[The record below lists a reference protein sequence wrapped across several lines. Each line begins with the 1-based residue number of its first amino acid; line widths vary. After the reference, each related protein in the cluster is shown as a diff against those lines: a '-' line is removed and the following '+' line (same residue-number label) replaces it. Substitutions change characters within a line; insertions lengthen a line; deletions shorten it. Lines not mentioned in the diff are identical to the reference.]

1 MVKMSGFLNS
11 LIINCLCEF
20 EWFLPSVLFP
30 FASSRLVICRKSRY
44 HLRQIIASSV
54 SDHTLRDTVYHPL
67 KPSLTAIETIN
78 DTFRDNQSHSN
89 RRAKPSQMSFPL
101 RRMRE
106 KTDYNLSRSF
116 NKNFS
121 LLMMTFYHE
130 LELGVHRVKLYIF
143 SLFYV
148 FVNFRRRLLSTTLTL
163 EKAIKALAQMG
174 VICQSWPKRQGTPA
188 ASGMQTTL

>member
-1 MVKMSGFLNS
+1 MSNFLNS
-11 LIINCLCEF
+11 LTISCLCEF
-20 EWFLPSVLFP
+20 EWLLPSVLFP
-30 FASSRLVICRKSRY
+30 FASSRLVIRVTSPCN
-44 HLRQIIASSV
+44 LRQITASSA
-54 SDHTLRDTVYHPL
+54 SDYTLGDTVYHPL

-78 DTFRDNQSHSN
+78 DTFGDNQNHSN

-121 LLMMTFYHE
+121 LLKMTFYHE
-130 LELGVHRVKLYIF
+130 LELGVHRVKLYIII
-143 SLFYV
+143 LFYV

>member
-1 MVKMSGFLNS
+1 MS
-11 LIINCLCEF
+11 CLCEY

-30 FASSRLVICRKSRY
+30 FASSCLVISVILPCN
-44 HLRQIIASSV
+44 LRQITASSV

-67 KPSLTAIETIN
+67 KPPLTAIETIN
-78 DTFRDNQSHSN
+78 DTFRDNQYHSN
-89 RRAKPSQMSFPL
+89 RWAEPSQMGFPL

-130 LELGVHRVKLYIF
+130 LELGVHKVKLYIII
-143 SLFYV
+143 LFYV

>member
-1 MVKMSGFLNS
+1 MVKMSDFLNS

-20 EWFLPSVLFP
+20 EWFLPSVLFS
-30 FASSRLVICRKSRY
+30 FASSCLVISVILPCN
-44 HLRQIIASSV
+44 LRQITASSA

-67 KPSLTAIETIN
+67 KSFLTAIETIN

-89 RRAKPSQMSFPL
+89 RRAKPSQMGFPL

-148 FVNFRRRLLSTTLTL
+148 FVNVRRRLLSTTLTL